1 MFRIRKISNPYLK
14 VNIRAIEQV
23 KSLIDK
29 QFDSIE
35 KEKIDLITDQLIDP
49 LKYRFHSM
57 LFVADS
63 YTENIKGFALLLHM
77 PDLHF
82 YYLDYIAVTPGK
94 TSSGVGG
101 ALYQRVRE
109 EARSVNAKGIFM
121 ECLPDDPLLS
131 KNPEILAQNKQRL
144 AFYEKYGAR
153 PIINTK
159 YEMPVNPGDDDPPY
173 LVFDALDSK
182 ETLSSTY
189 VKQVINAILQRKYSN
204 YCPEK
209 YIQEVVESITDNP
222 VQLRPFKYIKKKKEQ
237 VKVEFSAKS
246 SIFLVIN
253 DKHDIHHVRDR
264 GYVEAPV
271 RIKSILKEIIP
282 TGIFVE
288 HEANNYPDHFI
299 TNVHDSKYVSYFKT
313 VVEKIADGKS
323 VYPYVFPI
331 RNNAKP
337 PKELSVRAGYYCIDT
352 FTPLNKNAY
361 LAARSGVNCS
371 LTAADA
377 ILQGRK
383 AAYVLT
389 RPPGH
394 HAEQNVFGGFC
405 YFNNNAIAANYLSK
419 YGKVSILDIDYHHGN
434 GQQQIFYKRS
444 DVLTI
449 SIHGHPRF
457 AYPYF
462 SGFNNEKGEG
472 DGLGYNVNFALPETI
487 TPEKYQ
493 LTLTQAITVI
503 KKFKPD
509 YLVVALGLDTA
520 KGDPTGTWPL
530 RTTDFHANGN
540 IIGSIGLPTLII
552 QEGGYKTQVLGKNAK
567 AFFSGFYDAIIT

>member
-1 MFRIRKISNPYLK
+1 MFRIRKISNPFLE
-14 VNIRAIEQV
+14 VNTRALEQV
-23 KSLIDK
+23 KSVIDK
-29 QFDSIE
+29 QFGGIQ
-35 KEKIDLITDQLIDP
+35 KEKIDIITDQMINP
-49 LKYRFHSM
+49 LKYNFHAM

-77 PDLHF
+77 PDLQF
-82 YYLDYIAVTPGK
+82 YYLDYIAVVPGK

-109 EARSVNAKGIFM
+109 EAKSVKSRGIFL

-159 YEMPVNPGDDDPPY
+159 YEMPVKPDDEDPPY
-173 LVFDALDSK
+173 LVFDSLGFK
-182 ETLSSTY
+182 EELTSDY
-189 VKQVINAILQRKYSN
+189 VKKVMGAILRRKYGD
-204 YCPEK
+204 YCPES
-209 YIQEVVESITDNP
+209 YIKEVMESITDNP
-222 VQLRPFKYIKKKKEQ
+222 VQLRPYQYLKKKTQ
-237 VKVEFSAKS
+237 VV
-246 SIFLVIN
+246 SIPTIEKPSLFLVVN
-253 DKHDIHHVRDR
+253 DKHDIHHVKDR

-271 RIKSILKEIIP
+271 RIKSILDEIMP

-288 HEANNYPDHFI
+288 HQAETYPDHFI
-299 TNVHDSKYVSYFKT
+299 TAVHDKKYVSYFKT
-313 VVEKIADGKS
+313 VVKNIAPGKS
-323 VYPYVFPI
+323 IYPYVFPI
-331 RNNAKP
+331 RNNTKP

-361 LAARSGVNCS
+361 LAARKGVDCT

-377 ILQGRK
+377 ILHGSR

-394 HAEQNVFGGFC
+394 HAEENVFGGFC
-405 YFNNNAIAANYLSK
+405 YFNNNAIGANYLTK
-419 YGKVSILDIDYHHGN
+419 YGKVAILDIDYHHGN

-444 DVLTI
+444 DVLTL
-449 SIHGHPRF
+449 SIHGHPSF

-472 DGLGYNVNFALPETI
+472 EGLGFNVNFALPETI
-487 TPEKYQ
+487 TYSDYRETLLQAMAKIEK
-493 LTLTQAITVI
+493 
-503 KKFKPD
+503 FNPD
-509 YLVVALGLDTA
+509 FLVVALGLDIA

-530 RTTDFHANGN
+530 RIADFHNNGKM
-540 IIGSIGLPTLII
+540 IASLKLPTLFT

-567 AFFSGFYDAIIT
+567 AFFTGFYEGIDS